1 MPIFLTDLYSVLTI
15 VFAII
20 SIVFLLRFY
29 GREGLFAYSVVVV
42 IASNIQVLKV
52 TQYSFFCDPVPLG
65 TVLFSSM
72 FAVDN
77 IVTELFGRKAAKNM
91 VYVTFVAY
99 LVFSVFMILADWHPY
114 YVGANCVNYPLEI
127 HKLFSPSFVFFVS
140 SICAYVVGQLCD
152 IYIYSSVKKKLAG
165 KKVFVFSS
173 ISMVASTF
181 IDNFVFSILAWKV
194 LSDFNIPWDKF
205 FSVYILNTSIFRI
218 LIVLVFVPVVHY
230 ARRFFR
236 STYSET

>member
-1 MPIFLTDLYSVLTI
+1 MSAFFSDICSLLTI
-15 VFAII
+15 VCAII
-20 SIVFLLRFY
+20 SIIFLLRVF
-29 GREGLFAYSVVVV
+29 GVSGLFVYSVVVV

-52 TQYSFFCDPVPLG
+52 TKYSFFDDPVPLG

-77 IVTELFGRKAAKNM
+77 IVTELFGQKTAKKM
-91 VYVTFVAY
+91 VYMTFASY
-99 LVFSVFMILADWHPY
+99 LVFSVFMILSDWHPSF
-114 YVGANCVNYPLEI
+114 VDTSCVNYPDEI

-152 IYIYSSVKKKLAG
+152 IHIYSWVKKKFLS

-181 IDNFVFSILAWKV
+181 IDNFVFSILAWKI
-194 LSDFNIPWDKF
+194 LSDFNISWSDF
-205 FSVYILNTSIFRI
+205 FSVYILNTSVFRI
-218 LIVLVFVPVVHY
+218 LIVVVFVPLVHFSKMF
-230 ARRFFR
+230 AK
-236 STYSET
+236 TKAN